1 MAAPGKR
8 DRGRQARH
16 HRGRR
21 RPQCGVMAHAILRGG
36 GIPSTS
42 RMALHGGQGFEG
54 DALMPE
60 DSRGNNRRAV
70 LDYERTAREYVATVE
85 GRASATAEALRRLA
99 AEVAPG
105 TRGLEGGAGPGWG
118 GDGGG

>member
-1 MAAPGKR
+1 
-8 DRGRQARH
+8 
-16 HRGRR
+16 
-21 RPQCGVMAHAILRGG
+21 
-36 GIPSTS
+36 
-42 RMALHGGQGFEG
+42 MALHGGQVFEG

-85 GRASATAEALRRLA
+85 GRASATDEALRRLA

-105 TRGLEGGAGPGWG
+105 TRALAVRSEENTSELQSPIRISYAVTCLNKKNRHRKH
-118 GDGGG
+118 